1 MGVHRDWLWVN
12 TKNEKCDMFCDVKS
26 MKIVLTS
33 NISWLGWKH
42 VRCFIICGGAY
53 DFMTV
58 IAMPVNCFA
67 FIWEAQIVLLGDL
80 CILGGEA
87 KVQFY
92 HPQNSI
98 VWGAVEILMF
108 FILIRKLQFT
118 LLMVPLRVRFSHHE
132 QWATIIA
139 FRLYWP
145 HFG

>member
-1 MGVHRDWLWVN
+1 M
-12 TKNEKCDMFCDVKS
+12 
-26 MKIVLTS
+26 
-33 NISWLGWKH
+33 
-42 VRCFIICGGAY
+42 RCFIICGDTY

-145 HFG
+145 HFGKWYIYSIACNTSKVDSVIQENLQKQFLLLYY

>member
-1 MGVHRDWLWVN
+1 M
-12 TKNEKCDMFCDVKS
+12 
-26 MKIVLTS
+26 
-33 NISWLGWKH
+33 
-42 VRCFIICGGAY
+42 RCFIICGGAY

-58 IAMPVNCFA
+58 IAMPVNCSA

-108 FILIRKLQFT
+108 F
-118 LLMVPLRVRFSHHE
+118 
-132 QWATIIA
+132 
-139 FRLYWP
+139 LYWLGNYSLP
-145 HFG
+145 CLWYPLKSDLVIMSNELPSLPFVCIDHIWDNDTFLALLATHPRFIALFKRTLKKQFLLLSY